1 MSTKASYQL
10 DRSPCT
16 GSLICLCPGR
26 GSKSTVP
33 SKVGEYFS
41 GAARKL
47 SVQAAVQP
55 PAHRVTLDARAP
67 TNVRRVAAGIVVVE
81 WNIGGRRSDV
91 GQTGAGWARV
101 CAATADSEVHA
112 KQR

>member
-1 MSTKASYQL
+1 M
-10 DRSPCT
+10 
-16 GSLICLCPGR
+16 
-26 GSKSTVP
+26 
-33 SKVGEYFS
+33 GEYFS

-67 TNVRRVAAGIVVVE
+67 TNVRRLESGIVVVVE